1 MMLQTV
7 VEVAGKVCVMRI
19 VQYSLKQLIV
29 SLLQQLIE
37 VCWFP
42 AEGLASRRCGSIAAG
57 LAAGGQQQQR
67 RSTERISRCGQW
79 HVVS

>member
-1 MMLQTV
+1 
-7 VEVAGKVCVMRI
+7 MRI

-57 LAAGGQQQQR
+57 LAAGGQQQQQR